1 MGSKERSKPA
11 RLMARNLAALGFVVL
26 VVGITYGSILVVRA
40 LFDDNEDAR
49 EAAWVQLIDFV
60 SGHTEWYLKAST
72 FGAGSFVLAILSLLF
87 GVHPLAR
94 ITLALS
100 GTVFIALQFA

>member
-1 MGSKERSKPA
+1 MAERSKPA

-26 VVGITYGSILVVRA
+26 VVGVTYGSILVVRA
-40 LFDDNEDAR
+40 LYSDDENAR
-49 EAAWVQLIDFV
+49 ETAWIQLIDFV
-60 SGHTEWYLKAST
+60 SGNTEWYLKAST
-72 FGAGSFVLAILSLLF
+72 FGAGSFVLAVVSLLF

-100 GTVFIALQFA
+100 GTAFVALQFA